1 MDTPALQQLDEVA
14 NDVLGLNAARRAA
27 LHTAYDVRKK
37 Y

>member
-14 NDVLGLNAARRAA
+14 NDVLGLNAVTRA
-27 LHTAYDVRKK
+27 LHTAFDAINK